1 MSLDDAHILI
11 VDDERDLA
19 ENLREIL
26 EDEGAL
32 VSVAHSAS
40 AALQRLD
47 GTFDV
52 ALLDM
57 RLPDASGLELIRR
70 LREAHEGPFE
80 TLLITGNASL
90 EDAIAAVEAGAYAYV
105 LKPFDPPSLIANV
118 DRALTKVRLE
128 REAHNLALA
137 LKRREANL
145 RTLVDTVQALLV
157 VMTPSGTVIH
167 ANPAAAGAVGLSRRE
182 LEGQSWVDEFVVAQ
196 DRDAVRDAIAR
207 TLRGERVAHEHGVY
221 APGSPQCPPRRVQ
234 WSWASVTMETGERR
248 IYASGLDVTDLRAY
262 EHRARIA
269 EKLAAVGTLSA
280 GLAHEIR
287 NPLNAAALQLQLL
300 SRRAGKLDGAE
311 RLLPIVRTVQEEIGR
326 LSHLVDDFLLF
337 ARPTHLRLT
346 EVDLCALA
354 GRMVALE
361 APAAAQVGVTL
372 QADVPTFPV
381 TIEGDGEKLSQVLLN
396 LMRNGVEA
404 VAEHEGHVQVGVRPH
419 PEGAVVEVRDDG
431 RGIPPDLSSRIFEPF
446 YSTKEQGTGLGM
458 AICHSLITLHGG
470 EITVRND
477 GGAVFR
483 IFLPH
488 APPTRPPAV
497 A

>member
-40 AALQRLD
+40 EALRLLD

-57 RLPDASGLELIRR
+57 RLPDASGLDLIRR
-70 LREAHEGPFE
+70 LRAAHEGPFE

-90 EDAIAAVEAGAYAYV
+90 EDAIAAVETGAYAYV

-128 REAHNLALA
+128 REAHNLAVA

-157 VMTPSGTVIH
+157 VMTPSGTIIH
-167 ANPAAAGAVGLSRRE
+167 ANPAAASAVGLTRKE
-182 LEGQSWVDEFVVAQ
+182 LEGQSWVEEFVIPP
-196 DRDAVRDAIAR
+196 DRTRVRDAMAR
-207 TLRGERVAHEHGVY
+207 TLQGERVAHEHGVY
-221 APGSPQCPPRRVQ
+221 APGQPQRPPRRVQ

-300 SRRAGKLDGAE
+300 ARRASKLDGSE
-311 RLLPIVRTVQEEIGR
+311 HLMPIVHTVQGEIGR

-337 ARPTHLRLT
+337 ARPTHLRLSD
-346 EVDLCALA
+346 VDLCALA
-354 GRMVALE
+354 QRMVALE
-361 APAAAQVGVTL
+361 APAASQVGVTL
-372 QADVPTFPV
+372 TAHTPSEPV
-381 TIEGDGEKLSQVLLN
+381 HVEGDGEKLSQVLLN
-396 LMRNGVEA
+396 LMRNGIEA
-404 VAEHEGHVQVGVRPH
+404 VTDHGGSVEVHVRPRLD
-419 PEGAVVEVRDDG
+419 GAILEVRDDG
-431 RGIPPDLSSRIFEPF
+431 PGIPPDQTSRIFEPF
-446 YSTKEQGTGLGM
+446 FSTKEQGTGLGM

-470 EITVRND
+470 DIQVTSD

-483 IFLPH
+483 ICLP
-488 APPTRPPAV
+488 RKPPAQPP